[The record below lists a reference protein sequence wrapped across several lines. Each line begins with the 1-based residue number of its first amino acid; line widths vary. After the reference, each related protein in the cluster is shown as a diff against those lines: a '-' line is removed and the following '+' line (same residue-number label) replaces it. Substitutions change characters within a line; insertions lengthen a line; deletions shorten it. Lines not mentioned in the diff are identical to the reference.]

1 MEEMDWQE
9 KLRAF
14 SAGEL
19 SPGEK
24 AELLREAAQSETK
37 TAELK
42 FSQKLATALKERELF
57 EIKGIVAGLMQEEG
71 LPPTPPQS
79 WIQRLG
85 LNWIWGLG
93 LLLLLSGGLFF
104 VVQNQGWWPQDPQTL
119 AQQYLQPL
127 ENVVFIEDNESTT
140 VEDLRAGM
148 DAYELQNYTQA
159 ILRLNSYY
167 TQTQDANAG
176 LFLAVSHLMKNQPKQ
191 ALPILLGGLQKNG
204 PVQETS
210 RWYLALAYLQQADAE
225 AAIRTLQT
233 IPPTSIYGAEAQ
245 ELLEKLK

>member
-1 MEEMDWQE
+1 MENFEWQE
-9 KLRAF
+9 RLRALT
-14 SAGEL
+14 AGETSAEDRARL
-19 SPGEK
+19 VDEANASP
-24 AELLREAAQSETK
+24 
-37 TAELK
+37 ELK
-42 FSQKLATALKERELF
+42 DDLNFSLQLGKVLKNKDLF
-57 EIKGIVAGLMQEEG
+57 EVKAIVGGLIEEQG
-71 LPPTPPQS
+71 LPKSQNFPKQGYS
-79 WIQRLG
+79 WVGWIISALFLTLMGTGVFYLG
-85 LNWIWGLG
+85 KTN
-93 LLLLLSGGLFF
+93 
-104 VVQNQGWWPQDPQTL
+104 NWWPQDPQTL

-148 DAYELQNYTQA
+148 DAYELQNYSQA

-210 RWYLALAYLQQADAE
+210 RWYLALAYLQQDDAE
-225 AAIRTLQT
+225 AAIRTLQS
-233 IPPTSIYGAEAQ
+233 IPPTSIYGTEAQ

>member
-1 MEEMDWQE
+1 MNEMDWQE
-9 KLRAF
+9 KLRAY

-19 SPGEK
+19 SSSEE
-24 AELLREAAQSETK
+24 AELRKEATQSASK
-37 TAELK
+37 TAEWR
-42 FSQKLATALKERELF
+42 FSQRLATTLKARELF
-57 EIKGIVAGLMQEEG
+57 EVKAMVANLIQEEG
-71 LPPTPPQS
+71 LPPATPRS
-79 WIQRLG
+79 WYQRLG
-85 LNWIWGLG
+85 WNWIGSLG
-93 LLLLLSGGLFF
+93 LLLLLGGGIFF
-104 VVQNQGWWPQDPQTL
+104 IGQTQGWWPQDPQTL

-225 AAIRTLQT
+225 AAIRTLQA